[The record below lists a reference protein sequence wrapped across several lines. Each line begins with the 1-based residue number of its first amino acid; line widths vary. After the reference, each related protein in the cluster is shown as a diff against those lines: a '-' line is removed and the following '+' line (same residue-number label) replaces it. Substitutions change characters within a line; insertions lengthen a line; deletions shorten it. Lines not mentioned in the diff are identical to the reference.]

1 MENSETNNSLGLNT
15 LTSTG
20 TSKNRK
26 RVGRGIGSGTG
37 KTAGR
42 GHKGQKSRSGGSI
55 ARGFEGGQM
64 PLQQR
69 IPKFGFSSRV
79 NRGSKEVNLKNIA
92 SMAEVTLDTLKANR
106 IISQATK
113 KVKVFGVCEISQ
125 PMTVSGILVTKGA
138 KESIEKAGGTV
149 ASIEEKPIKE
159 KVIKTSK
166 KTDTKTLKNTE
177 EYTEK
182 YLWLIKIKEEEI
194 YGEEDDVCT
203 GTL

>member
-1 MENSETNNSLGLNT
+1 MKNLETKNSLGLNT
-15 LTSTG
+15 LSSTG
-20 TSKNRK
+20 TTKNRK

-79 NRGSKEVNLKNIA
+79 NRRSKEVNLKNIA
-92 SMAEVTLDTLKANR
+92 SMTEVNLDTLKVNR
-106 IISQATK
+106 VISQATK
-113 KVKVFGVCEISQ
+113 KVKIFGICEISQ
-125 PMTVSGILVTKGA
+125 PMNVTGILVTKGA

-149 ASIEEKPIKE
+149 APIETKPIKE
-159 KVIKTSK
+159 KFVKTSK
-166 KTDTKTLKNTE
+166 NTDEKTAEKIE
-177 EYTEK
+177 ESPE
-182 YLWLIKIKEEEI
+182 
-194 YGEEDDVCT
+194 
-203 GTL
+203 

>member
-1 MENSETNNSLGLNT
+1 MENSDSNNSLGLNT
-15 LTSTG
+15 LTNKG

-79 NRGSKEVNLKNIA
+79 NRGSKEINLKNIS
-92 SMAEVTLDTLKANR
+92 SMSEVNLDTLKDNR
-106 IISQATK
+106 IITKSTK
-113 KVKVFGVCEISQ
+113 KVKIFGTCELSQ
-125 PMTVSGILVTKGA
+125 PMTITGINVTKGA
-138 KESIEKAGGTV
+138 RESIEKAGGTIAPV
-149 ASIEEKPIKE
+149 EVKPAKE
-159 KVIKTSK
+159 KFLKTTK
-166 KTDTKTLKNTE
+166 KIDKKNSQTK
-177 EYTEK
+177 
-182 YLWLIKIKEEEI
+182 
-194 YGEEDDVCT
+194 EDSAE
-203 GTL
+203 

>member
-1 MENSETNNSLGLNT
+1 MENSEINDSLGLNT
-15 LTSTG
+15 LSSTG
-20 TSKNRK
+20 TTQNSK

-92 SMAEVTLDTLKANR
+92 SMTEVNLETLKANR
-106 IISQATK
+106 VISQATK
-113 KVKVFGVCEISQ
+113 KVKIFGTCEISQ
-125 PMTVSGILVTKGA
+125 PMNVSGILLTKGA

-149 ASIEEKPIKE
+149 ASMEPKPDKE
-159 KVIKTSK
+159 KFVKTSK
-166 KTDTKTLKNTE
+166 KTEKKTSKNKLE
-177 EYTEK
+177 SAE
-182 YLWLIKIKEEEI
+182 
-194 YGEEDDVCT
+194 
-203 GTL
+203 

>member
-1 MENSETNNSLGLNT
+1 MENSDTNNSLGLNT
-15 LTSTG
+15 LNNLG

-79 NRGSKEVNLKNIA
+79 NRGFKQINLKNIS
-92 SMAEVTLDTLKANR
+92 SMTEVSLDTLKANR
-106 IISQATK
+106 IISKATK
-113 KVKVFGVCEISQ
+113 KVKIFGICELPQ
-125 PMTVSGILVTKGA
+125 PMIITGINVTKGA
-138 KESIEKAGGTV
+138 KKSIEKAGGKI
-149 ASIEEKPIKE
+149 APIKVKQVKE
-159 KVIKTSK
+159 KFLKTNK
-166 KTDTKTLKNTE
+166 KTGKKNFQTTE
-177 EYTEK
+177 DSPE
-182 YLWLIKIKEEEI
+182 
-194 YGEEDDVCT
+194 
-203 GTL
+203 

>member
-15 LTSTG
+15 LSSTG
-20 TSKNRK
+20 TTKNRK

-79 NRGSKEVNLKNIA
+79 NRALKEVNLKNIA
-92 SMAEVTLDTLKANR
+92 SMTEVNLETLKAGR
-106 IISQATK
+106 IISQSTK
-113 KVKVFGVCEISQ
+113 KVKIFGVCDITQ
-125 PMTVSGILVTKGA
+125 PMQVKDILVTRGA
-138 KESIEKAGGTV
+138 KESIEKAGGSV
-149 ASIEEKPIKE
+149 APVEEKPIK
-159 KVIKTSK
+159 KKFVKTSSK
-166 KTDTKTLKNTE
+166 IPKQSPANKTE
-177 EYTEK
+177 EAAA
-182 YLWLIKIKEEEI
+182 
-194 YGEEDDVCT
+194 D
-203 GTL
+203 

>member
-37 KTAGR
+37 KTSGK

-149 ASIEEKPIKE
+149 ASIEEKSLKE
-159 KVIKTSK
+159 KFVKTSK
-166 KTDTKTLKNTE
+166 KTNTKTLKNTGGSAE
-177 EYTEK
+177 
-182 YLWLIKIKEEEI
+182 
-194 YGEEDDVCT
+194 
-203 GTL
+203 